1 MKTENT
7 KHFVRSISRITAVVV
22 LLCVAFAASGCVA
35 LSFLLSGGPFEKGE
49 PPAYDLQDQ
58 QERKVLV
65 WIECPRSANADFD
78 VRKKL
83 TSAFQLY
90 IIERADFDVENV
102 LLNPPAGT
110 ETLLLDPKKI
120 ARSQGA
126 GYLLLVHVDKYESDF
141 LQIRDFYAGELITR
155 SVLFDLDLDT
165 AVWPSQPAG
174 KMIHIS
180 VAMEEDG
187 RDALVS
193 RLTSA
198 TAHCV
203 LRYLYPCDKL
213 KFKTA
218 DEIVSLQEAYEM
230 ETY

>member
-1 MKTENT
+1 MKTEDT
-7 KHFVRSISRITAVVV
+7 KHFVRSISRITAVAV
-22 LLCVAFAASGCVA
+22 LLCVVFSASGCTA
-35 LSFLLSGGPFEKGE
+35 LSFLLSRGPFEKGVT
-49 PPAYDLQDQ
+49 PAYDLQDQ
-58 QERKVLV
+58 QDRKVLV
-65 WIECPRSANADFD
+65 WIECPRSVNADFD
-78 VRKKL
+78 VQKKL
-83 TSAFQLY
+83 ISAFQLY
-90 IIERADFDVENV
+90 IIERADFDAENV
-102 LLNPPAGT
+102 LLNPPSET
-110 ETLLLDPKKI
+110 KTLLLDPKKI

-174 KMIHIS
+174 KMIHIT
-180 VAMEEDG
+180 VEMEEEG

-203 LRYLYPCDKL
+203 LRYLYPCEKL
-213 KFKTA
+213 KFEAA
-218 DEIVSLQEAYEM
+218 DERVSLQEAYEM